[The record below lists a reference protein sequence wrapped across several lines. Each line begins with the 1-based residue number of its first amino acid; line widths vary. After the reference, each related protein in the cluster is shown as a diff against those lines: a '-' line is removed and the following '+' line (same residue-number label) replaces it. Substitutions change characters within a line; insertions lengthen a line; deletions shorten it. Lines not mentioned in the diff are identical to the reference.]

1 MTTQTAARKA
11 EENDNSASKPKSP
24 FIQETLQK
32 LEILCDCLVMC
43 PCIHLYNKSNV
54 IIQSNSKDLLTDLMI

>member
-11 EENDNSASKPKSP
+11 EENDNSANKPKSP

-32 LEILCDCLVMC
+32 LEVLCDCLVILG
-43 PCIHLYNKSNV
+43 IHMKHVSMYSSL
-54 IIQSNSKDLLTDLMI
+54 Q

>member
-11 EENDNSASKPKSP
+11 DENDNSASKPKSP

-32 LEILCDCLVMC
+32 LEILCDCLVILG
-43 PCIHLYNKSNV
+43 IHMKHVSMYSSL
-54 IIQSNSKDLLTDLMI
+54 Q

>member
-11 EENDNSASKPKSP
+11 EENYNSASKPKSP

-32 LEILCDCLVMC
+32 LEILCDCLVILG
-43 PCIHLYNKSNV
+43 IHIKHVSMYSSL
-54 IIQSNSKDLLTDLMI
+54 Q

>member
-32 LEILCDCLVMC
+32 LEILCDCLVILG
-43 PCIHLYNKSNV
+43 IHMKRVHVFIFTISQML
-54 IIQSNSKDLLTDLMI
+54 